1 MTGYQN
7 FQNIVLKK
15 EREKDETIKYTLIQ
29 YFTMCHQQQ
38 IKKWLHIYIYIYDKI
53 ILLFKR
59 GMYSTLE
66 KLYNECST

>member
-29 YFTMCHQQQ
+29 YFTMCHQRQ
-38 IKKWLHIYIYIYDKI
+38 IKKWLHIYIYDKI
-53 ILLFKR
+53 ILLLTKKKKR
-59 GMYSTLE
+59 
-66 KLYNECST
+66 

>member
-38 IKKWLHIYIYIYDKI
+38 IKKWLHIYMI
-53 ILLFKR
+53 R
-59 GMYSTLE
+59 
-66 KLYNECST
+66 